1 MLASIHP
8 LGERSRNN
16 QWLLTVSAYV
26 VGSTIG
32 GALIG
37 ALLGGLGALGGRVVS
52 VQGRTAGVCIALLSA
67 VAVAAELRI
76 AGLRI
81 PTIRR
86 QVDENWLRRYRGW
99 VYGVGFGF
107 QLGLGV
113 VTTVV
118 TAAVYLAL
126 ALAVLGGSVIGGL
139 VIGLVFGLVRGLSVL
154 VAAPVHDASRLRG
167 LHRRLAAG
175 EALSSHLAAGVEIAL
190 LVVATGTAVGR

>member
-32 GALIG
+32 GSLVG
-37 ALLGGLGALGGRVVS
+37 VLLGELGALGGGVIGVR
-52 VQGRTAGVCIALLSA
+52 GRAAGICIAVLSA
-67 VAVAAELRI
+67 VALVAELRV
-76 AGLRI
+76 GGFSV
-81 PTIRR
+81 PTLRR
-86 QVDENWLRRYRGW
+86 QVDENWLSRYRGW

-118 TAAVYLAL
+118 TASVYLAL
-126 ALAVLGGSVIGGL
+126 ALAVLTGSPAGGL
-139 VIGLVFGLVRGLSVL
+139 LVGLVFGLVRGLSVL
-154 VAAPVHDASRLRG
+154 VAAPVGDPSRLRV

-175 EALSSHLAAGVEIAL
+175 EALSSHLAAGIEIAL
-190 LVVATGTAVGR
+190 LVVATGAAVGR

>member
-32 GALIG
+32 GALVG
-37 ALLGGLGALGGRVVS
+37 AMLGGLGALGSPVVG
-52 VQGRTAGVCIALLSA
+52 VQGRTAGVCIAVLSA
-67 VAVAAELRI
+67 LALATELRL
-76 AGLRI
+76 GGFRV
-81 PTIRR
+81 PTIHR
-86 QVDENWLRRYRGW
+86 QVDENWLSRYRGW

-107 QLGLGV
+107 QLGFGV

-126 ALAVLGGSVIGGL
+126 ALALLGGSVIGGL
-139 VIGLVFGLVRGLSVL
+139 LVGLVFGLVRGLSVL
-154 VAAPVHDASRLRG
+154 VAAPVHDPSRLRA

-175 EALSSHLAAGVEIAL
+175 EALASHLAAVVEVAL